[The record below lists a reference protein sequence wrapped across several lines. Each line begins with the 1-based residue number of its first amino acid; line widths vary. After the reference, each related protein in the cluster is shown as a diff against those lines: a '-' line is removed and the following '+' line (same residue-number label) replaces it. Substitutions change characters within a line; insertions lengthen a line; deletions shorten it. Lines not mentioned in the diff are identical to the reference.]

1 MTIQEII
8 QLHRAK
14 LISSVKVVKRYN
26 HRRFVEIE
34 VTATVRALT
43 PQCDIVLHSFN
54 LDHHALKSDL
64 WAMRLLDDNA
74 IPFDFSDLTVTAP
87 DQRSGRSPQALKP
100 LQSSSCVLCGKT
112 CLDLSAGCF
121 NPSVFSPA
129 DGDWVCNLNLSL
141 STETVDNLN
150 D

>member
-54 LDHHALKSDL
+54 LDHQALKSDL
-64 WAMRLLDDNA
+64 WTMRLLDDNA
-74 IPFDFSDLTVTAP
+74 IPFEFSDLTVAAP
-87 DQRSGRSPQALKP
+87 DLRSGRSPQVQKLS
-100 LQSSSCVLCGKT
+100 QSSSCVLCGKT

-129 DGDWVCNLNLSL
+129 VGDWLCNLELAQ
-141 STETVDNLN
+141 
-150 D
+150 

>member
-43 PQCDIVLHSFN
+43 PQCDIVLHPFN
-54 LDHHALKSDL
+54 LDHQALKSDL
-64 WAMRLLDDNA
+64 WTMRLLDDNA
-74 IPFDFSDLTVTAP
+74 IPFEFSDLTVTAP
-87 DQRSGRSPQALKP
+87 DLHSGRSPQVQKLS
-100 LQSSSCVLCGKT
+100 QSSSCVLCGKT
-112 CLDLSAGCF
+112 CLDLSTGCF

-129 DGDWVCNLNLSL
+129 VGDWLCNLELAQ
-141 STETVDNLN
+141 
-150 D
+150 